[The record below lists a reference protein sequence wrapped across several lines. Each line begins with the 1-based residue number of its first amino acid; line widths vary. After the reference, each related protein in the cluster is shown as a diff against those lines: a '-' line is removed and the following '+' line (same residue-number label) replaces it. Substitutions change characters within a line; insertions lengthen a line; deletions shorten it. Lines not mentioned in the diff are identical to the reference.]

1 MSEREA
7 TFADSS
13 WMIWLPLAA
22 DDQWSGNART
32 REGGPGNMSDQATR
46 STHHD
51 PMREIDL
58 LLLDD
63 ILTRSTPRKNRSQGE
78 GASSFRALIHSA
90 RTVAE
95 IRRAPVTETLPELPS
110 LSAQTLTTS
119 SRSDHAF
126 WAHLRH
132 PPHLK
137 GEPTMQR
144 RNFDVSPGVRLLQV
158 SVLVAMAAGVAALA
172 AWAPE
177 VATAPATL
185 VVVAAP

>member
-1 MSEREA
+1 
-7 TFADSS
+7 
-13 WMIWLPLAA
+13 MIWLPLAA

-95 IRRAPVTETLPELPS
+95 IRRAPVTETLPESPS